1 MSDYPAS
8 KFAVSIVSRL
18 RQAGHLA
25 YLAGGCVRDQ
35 LMGTPPKDFDVAT
48 SARPDQVR
56 DLFGR
61 RRTLAVGEAFGVVI
75 VVGPPETGNIEV
87 ATFRSDGP
95 YLDGRHPATVTF
107 SDPEADARR
116 RDFTING
123 LFFDPLSDQLIDYVG
138 GSEDIQRR
146 VVRAIGDPSL
156 RIAEDNLR
164 MLRAIRFAVTL
175 DFQIDPRTLAAIQQH
190 AAGLRGVSGER
201 IGGEL
206 RRMLIQPYLARTLT
220 LLDESGLLVQVLPE
234 WREGDRDRVAWADLL
249 HSSQGLQSTRFETC
263 LSLLIWAGIA
273 SQRSLE
279 GPPDREP
286 WDMPRREAWVRA
298 VTRRWRLTRDEAKR
312 TGWLLDQ
319 LPLILRARDAPWPQ
333 VQRVLTGDDAAELLA
348 LANAIVGTRPGHPAA
363 DHLEFGRRKLLLP
376 RNELDPPWL
385 LTGKDLRQRGFSQ
398 GPVLGR
404 VLAEVRDAQLE
415 DRIQTSDQAWQ
426 LALSLRAR
434 YESTRP
440 T

>member
-1 MSDYPAS
+1 M
-8 KFAVSIVSRL
+8 
-18 RQAGHLA
+18 A

-75 VVGPPETGNIEV
+75 VVGTPEIGNVEV

-95 YLDGRHPATVTF
+95 YLDGRHPELVTF

-123 LFFDPLSDQLIDYVG
+123 LFYDPLSDQVIDYVG
-138 GSEDIQRR
+138 GSEDIQGR

-156 RIAEDNLR
+156 RFAEDNLR

-175 DFQIDPRTLAAIQQH
+175 DFQIDPGTLAAIKQH

-201 IGGEL
+201 IGAEL
-206 RRMLIQPYLARTLT
+206 RRMLVHPFLARTLS
-220 LLDESGLLVQVLPE
+220 LLDESGLLTQVLPE
-234 WREGDRDRVAWADLL
+234 WRDREGGCVKWTDLL
-249 HSSQGLQSTRFETC
+249 NLSNALQSTHFETC
-263 LSLLIWAGIA
+263 LALLIWAGIA
-273 SQRSLE
+273 PPGPSE
-279 GPPDREP
+279 GGTDREP
-286 WDMPRREAWVRA
+286 WEMPRHPTWIRA
-298 VTRRWRLTRDEAKR
+298 VTRRWRLTRDEVKR
-312 TGWLLDQ
+312 STWLLDQ
-319 LPLILRARDAPWPQ
+319 LPRIFQARDIPWPQ
-333 VQRVLTGDDAAELLA
+333 LQRVLTGDDAVELLA
-348 LANAIVGTRPGHPAA
+348 LADAIAGTRPGHPAA
-363 DHLEFGRRKLLLP
+363 DHLAFCHQKLLLP

-385 LTGKDLRQRGFSQ
+385 LTGKDLRQRGFPQ
-398 GPVLGR
+398 GPLLGR
-404 VLAEVRDAQLE
+404 VLVEVRDAQLE
-415 DRIQTSDQAWQ
+415 DQLQTTDQAWQ

-434 YESTRP
+434 YESSRP